1 MATDTVNRAQAT
13 SARLEPAGLPA
24 FAGIES
30 DNMIRRIGTA
40 LRGLNGTPGR
50 DIEEAYRHCAAITR
64 QFSKSFYF
72 STGFLPPQTR
82 RAIRA
87 FYAFCRLTD
96 DLVDAPGRS
105 TRRAP
110 GRTTAQ
116 DIAEWRHQARLP
128 AGAQRHPVLYA
139 WADTRDRFQV
149 PQQHVE
155 ELIDGCVMDLTTNR
169 YQTFDDLRLY
179 CYRVASTVGLISMHI
194 IGLQDN
200 SPKSAENARTAA
212 IELGI
217 ALQLTNILR
226 DVGEDLALG
235 RVYLP
240 QEDLQRFGYTEAD
253 LRSGV
258 IDDRFRALMR
268 FEIARAN
275 QLYEENL
282 PGIIC
287 LRPEGRLAVGAA
299 ILLYRGILNRIVDNG
314 FDVFRKRAYLTT
326 FEKIRMMPSI
336 QREIARLVNQTPA

>member
-1 MATDTVNRAQAT
+1 MIPG
-13 SARLEPAGLPA
+13 LES
-24 FAGIES
+24 ES
-30 DNMIRRIGTA
+30 MVRRIDAG
-40 LRGLNGTPGR
+40 LRGLDNPPDTQS
-50 DIEEAYRHCAAITR
+50 AYRYCAGITR

-72 STGFLPPQTR
+72 STAFLPPQTR

-96 DLVDAPGRS
+96 DLVDAPGRATGRVS
-105 TRRAP
+105 GRAN
-110 GRTTAQ
+110 AQ

-128 AGAQRHPVLYA
+128 ARAQRHPVLYA
-139 WADTRDRFQV
+139 WADTRDQFQI

-155 ELIDGCVMDLTTNR
+155 ELIDGCAMDLTIDR
-169 YQTFDDLRLY
+169 YETFEDLRLY

-194 IGLQDN
+194 IGLQDD
-200 SPKSAENARTAA
+200 SAKSAESARAAA

-240 QEDLQRFGYTEAD
+240 QEDLRRFDYTEAD

-258 IDDRFRALMR
+258 IDDRFKALMR
-268 FEIARAN
+268 FEIERAN
-275 QLYEENL
+275 RLYEDNL
-282 PGIIC
+282 PGIAH

-299 ILLYRGILNRIVDNG
+299 IMLYRSILNRIVDNG
-314 FDVFRKRAYLTT
+314 FDVFRRRAYLTT
-326 FEKIRMMPSI
+326 VEKFLMMPSI
-336 QREIARLVNQTPA
+336 HRQIRQLANRAAA

>member
-1 MATDTVNRAQAT
+1 MATDTVNRAQGP

-30 DNMIRRIGTA
+30 ESMVRRIEAGA
-40 LRGLNGTPGR
+40 PSL
-50 DIEEAYRHCAAITR
+50 DQAQDDQSAYRYCADITR

-72 STGFLPPQTR
+72 STAFLPPQTR

-96 DLVDAPGRS
+96 DLVDAPGRATGRVS
-105 TRRAP
+105 GRA
-110 GRTTAQ
+110 TAQ
-116 DIAEWRHQARLP
+116 DIADWRHQARLP
-128 AGAQRHPVLYA
+128 ARAQRHPVLYA
-139 WADTRDRFQV
+139 WADTRDRFEI

-155 ELIDGCVMDLTTNR
+155 ELIDGCAMDLTIDR
-169 YQTFDDLRLY
+169 YQTFEDLRLY

-194 IGLQDN
+194 IGLQDD
-200 SPKSAENARTAA
+200 SAKSAENARTAA
-212 IELGI
+212 IELGV

-282 PGIIC
+282 PGIVC

-314 FDVFRKRAYLTT
+314 FDVFSRRAYLTT
-326 FEKIRMMPSI
+326 VEKLLMMPSI
-336 QREIARLVNQTPA
+336 HRQITRLVDQPAA